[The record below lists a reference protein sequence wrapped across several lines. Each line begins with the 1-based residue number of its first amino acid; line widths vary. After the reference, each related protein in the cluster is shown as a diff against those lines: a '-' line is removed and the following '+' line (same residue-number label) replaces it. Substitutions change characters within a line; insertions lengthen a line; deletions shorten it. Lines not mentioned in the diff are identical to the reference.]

1 MINPSLLKAI
11 DQRHSVRSYTDQPIP
26 QDVADALRAEIAR
39 VNAEG
44 GLHIQLV
51 LNECNAFRGMHSY
64 GAFKGVSNYLIMAGA
79 KAPDLE
85 HKLGYYGEQIV
96 LLAQTLGL
104 NTCWVG
110 LTYKKTPGTYQLAEG
125 EKIACAIA
133 LGYGTDAGRVRRSK
147 TAETVSNLR
156 PDSPQWFKDAVE
168 AALKAP
174 TAVNQQKFRF
184 DLIADGPEPEV
195 RASATFSLVGYTQMD
210 LGIAKLHFELGAQR
224 PIKFIN

>member
-1 MINPSLLKAI
+1 MINPSLLQAI
-11 DQRHSVRSYTDQPIP
+11 AQRHSVRSYTDQPIP

-51 LNECNAFRGMHSY
+51 LNEPNAFRGMHSY

-79 KAPDLE
+79 KSPDLE
-85 HKLGYYGEQIV
+85 YKLGYYGEQIV

-104 NTCWVG
+104 NSCWVG

-125 EKIACAIA
+125 EKIGCAIA
-133 LGYGTDAGRVRRSK
+133 LGYGADAGRVRRSK
-147 TAETVSNLR
+147 SAQDISNLK
-156 PDSPQWFKDAVE
+156 PDSPQWFKDAIDAV
-168 AALKAP
+168 LKAP

-184 DLIADGPEPEV
+184 DLVVDGPEPEV
-195 RASATFSLVGYTQMD
+195 KAKATFSLVGYTQMD

-224 PIKFIN
+224 PIKYIN